1 MSTSKITRL
10 NRDVDITL
18 HTATALAT
26 TLDMRDVAG
35 AIVVLNT
42 ISTNASTLQMW
53 VGTSPS
59 AAFRRLYK
67 NDGSV
72 ADLTLAPSGHPEARA
87 YSLPDE
93 VFGTEYL
100 KIVSATTN
108 STGTSGVVMFKS

>member
-1 MSTSKITRL
+1 MSTSRISRL
-10 NRDVDITL
+10 NRDTDFTL

-35 AIVVLNT
+35 AVVVFGT
-42 ISTNASTLQMW
+42 MSTNASTLQMF
-53 VGTSPS
+53 VGTSPTGS
-59 AAFRRLYK
+59 FTRLYK
-67 NDGSV
+67 ADGSA
-72 ADLTLAPSGHPEARA
+72 ADLTLAPSTTLGRA

-108 STGTSGVVMFKS
+108 STGTTGVVMFKS

>member
-1 MSTSKITRL
+1 MSESMIRRR
-10 NRDVDITL
+10 NRDTDITL

-35 AIVVLNT
+35 AVLSIGT

-53 VGTSPS
+53 VGASPS
-59 AAFRRLYK
+59 GSFRRLYK
-67 NDGSV
+67 VDGSA
-72 ADLTLAPSGHPEARA
+72 ADLTLAPSSTEGRA

-100 KIVSATTN
+100 KVVSATTN
-108 STGTSGVVMFKS
+108 STGTTGVVMLKS